1 MLSIWWDYK
10 GVVYFELLPNNLTI
24 NSDVY
29 CQQLVKLEEAI
40 KEKRPE
46 LANRKGI
53 MFHHDNA
60 RPHTSLA
67 TRTKLLELGWEV
79 MSHPPYSPDL
89 APSDYHLFRS
99 LQNFLNG
106 KNFSNNDDLKSHLVE
121 FFAIKDQKFYER
133 GIMKLPERWQ
143 KVIEQNGRYLTD

>member
-1 MLSIWWDYK
+1 MLSIWWDCK
-10 GVVYFELLPNNLTI
+10 GILYFELLPNNRTI

-53 MFHHDNA
+53 VFHDNA
-60 RPHTSLA
+60 TPRTSLA
-67 TRTKLLELGWEV
+67 TLTKLLELGWEV

-89 APSDYHLFRS
+89 APSHYHLFRS

-106 KNFSNNDDLKSHLVE
+106 KYVSNNDDLKSHLAE
-121 FFAIKDQKFYER
+121 FFAVKDQKFY
-133 GIMKLPERWQ
+133 
-143 KVIEQNGRYLTD
+143 